1 MMIDATKRIG
11 FIGLGRMGRPMA
23 KNILTA
29 GFKLTVNDL
38 NAEYAS
44 ELIALGAEFTP
55 SPRAVAQQSDIVAL
69 AVVDDTQVE
78 QVLTGAD
85 GVFSGAQPGTI
96 IAIHSTVL
104 PQTVKRM
111 AEIARAIGAHII
123 DAPVSGGEA
132 GVRQRTLCYM
142 VGGEVGV
149 LEPCREMFATSASE
163 IIYMGEL
170 GNGAAAK
177 LIVQVVTCLNMLAAS
192 EAELLAEKSGLDFVA
207 VQRVLNK
214 SSGQSFVV
222 DSWLERFKLTE
233 DPLAI
238 RQRRTEV
245 FQKSLLPALE
255 LARQLDLSLD
265 GASLAVRLMPRIM
278 GLEK

>member
-1 MMIDATKRIG
+1 
-11 FIGLGRMGRPMA
+11 
-23 KNILTA
+23 
-29 GFKLTVNDL
+29 
-38 NAEYAS
+38 
-44 ELIALGAEFTP
+44 
-55 SPRAVAQQSDIVAL
+55 
-69 AVVDDTQVE
+69 
-78 QVLTGAD
+78 
-85 GVFSGAQPGTI
+85 
-96 IAIHSTVL
+96 
-104 PQTVKRM
+104 
-111 AEIARAIGAHII
+111 
-123 DAPVSGGEA
+123 
-132 GVRQRTLCYM
+132 
-142 VGGEVGV
+142 V